1 MAEDPKPPP
10 LQVAGEIISVGQAQA
25 SEVDLAVEPVLP
37 AKFSPKIRGVY
48 HDYYGSKLPE
58 YLCYACEYLS
68 SKIAKLDPEQ
78 DRDFL
83 RGFLARLHQISRCKD
98 RKASLVALSMI
109 GTLAGLAIRAER
121 AASLAGGV
129 NVNLNLTVSDI
140 IVKAREQLRL
150 IRDAAV
156 GESA

>member
-10 LQVAGEIISVGQAQA
+10 LQVAGEIVRVGPTPPD
-25 SEVDLAVEPVLP
+25 SEDLGAPPVLP
-37 AKFSPKIRGVY
+37 DKFSPRVRGRY
-48 HDYYGSKLPE
+48 WDYYGAKLPE

-68 SKIAKLDPEQ
+68 GKVVQFDPEQ

-98 RKASLVALSMI
+98 RKASLVALGMI
-109 GTLAGLAIRAER
+109 GNLAGLAIRAER
-121 AASLAGGV
+121 AALAGGV
-129 NVNLNLTVSDI
+129 NVNFSLNVSDI

-150 IRDAAV
+150 IREAGKEMA
-156 GESA
+156 G